1 MYVRFEGWSGQM
13 ERGWERWP
21 GRRGLTGPSAWL
33 GWGGFSRGSVLPRV
47 PGVWEAP
54 SVRDVPAAEG
64 EEGRPVM
71 ALQPVGWAF
80 IQKER
85 AS

>member
-1 MYVRFEGWSGQM
+1 MD
-13 ERGWERWP
+13 RGSDRWP
-21 GRRGLTGPSAWL
+21 GRRGLTGPSTWL
-33 GWGGFSRGSVLPRV
+33 GWGGFSRRSVRPLV
-47 PGVWEAP
+47 PGVCEAP
-54 SVRDVPAAEG
+54 SVRDFPAAPAEG
-64 EEGRPVM
+64 EEGRPIM

>member
-1 MYVRFEGWSGQM
+1 MFVARVARPEGAGLG
-13 ERGWERWP
+13 EVA

-33 GWGGFSRGSVLPRV
+33 GWGGFSQGSVLPRV